1 NPEIIPGYKKFA
13 QAIAADNFVQADV
26 RKIDTNLYRA
36 RLSIRDR
43 LLFSL
48 YRYHGET
55 VCLVLEYIRNHAYH
69 TSRFLRKNVVID
81 EDRVQQQPVPD
92 PVDIATETL
101 TYINPSHGRFHRL
114 DKMLS
119 FDDEQ
124 QALYEHPLPLVIV
137 GSAGSGKTALVLEKM
152 KQAAGDILYLSLST
166 FLVEKARTLYNASGE
181 GSDAQNIDFL
191 SLTEFLETLRI
202 PEGREVTFRAFSDW
216 L

>member
-1 NPEIIPGYKKFA
+1 M
-13 QAIAADNFVQADV
+13 
-26 RKIDTNLYRA
+26 
-36 RLSIRDR
+36 
-43 LLFSL
+43 LFSL
-48 YRYHGET
+48 YRYQET

-81 EDRVQQQPVPD
+81 EERLQQQPVPD
-92 PVDIATETL
+92 PVDIAPESL

-137 GSAGSGKTALVLEKM
+137 GGAGSGKTALVLEKM
-152 KQAAGDILYLSLST
+152 KQSVGDILYLSLSS

-181 GSDAQNIDFL
+181 GRMRRI
-191 SLTEFLETLRI
+191 LTFCH
-202 PEGREVTFRAFSDW
+202 
-216 L
+216 